1 MRCASRAAILA
12 TVINRELEEAQ
23 AALLARY
30 APDTRVRR
38 VRWSQG
44 ETQVLELGAGPPLLL
59 VHGGGD
65 GAFEWVPILPAL
77 ARTRRVVAVDRPGHG
92 LADPFDYRGVDLLDY
107 GRTFLGDI
115 LDALE
120 ITRTDIAANSIG
132 GLVSAAFASDMPDR
146 VSRLVLVG
154 APPGVTR
161 EAPLQLRLMSLPLVG
176 RPLGRLMM
184 GKPTREGNRKFW
196 GQLQV
201 AHPER
206 LEDAF
211 LDVDVAHSRRN
222 RDSILSLIRC
232 AGGLIRARLVLG
244 DRWPAPRIPTSFL
257 QGEHDA
263 FISRRAEQAW
273 AAIAAANPNF
283 RVTRIPD
290 AGHLPW
296 LDQPERVVA
305 EIERFLAA
313 EPRSGQEEAAAA
325 AAPPAER
332 KSMGRAGLEPAT
344 SGLSSRRSPS

>member
-1 MRCASRAAILA
+1 LGTEID
-12 TVINRELEEAQ
+12 RELEQAH
-23 AALLARY
+23 AALLARH
-30 APDTRVRR
+30 APDTHVRR

-92 LADPFDYRGVDLLDY
+92 LSDPFDYGGVDLLDH

-115 LDALE
+115 LDSLE
-120 ITRTDIAANSIG
+120 LTRTDIAANSIG
-132 GLVSAAFASDMPDR
+132 GLLSAAFASEVPDR
-146 VSRLVLVG
+146 VSRLVLAG

-161 EAPLQLRLMSLPLVG
+161 EAPLPLRLMSLPLVG
-176 RPLGRLMM
+176 QPLGRLMM
-184 GKPTREGNRKFW
+184 GNPTREGNRKFW

-211 LDVDVAHSRRN
+211 LDVDVAHTRRN

-232 AGGLIRARLVLG
+232 AGRLIRARLVLG
-244 DRWPAPRIPTSFL
+244 DRWPMPRITTLFL

-273 AAIAAANPNF
+273 AAIAAEKPNV
-283 RVTRIPD
+283 RVARIPG

-305 EIERFLAA
+305 EIEGFL
-313 EPRSGQEEAAAA
+313 PTR
-325 AAPPAER
+325 R
-332 KSMGRAGLEPAT
+332 MAT
-344 SGLSSRRSPS
+344 R

>member
-1 MRCASRAAILA
+1 MPRASRAAILA
-12 TVINRELEEAQ
+12 PVIDRELEEAQ
-23 AALLARY
+23 AALLGRH

-65 GAFEWVPILPAL
+65 CAYEWVPILPAL
-77 ARTRRVVAVDRPGHG
+77 ARTRRVFAVDRPGHG
-92 LADPFDYRGVDLLDY
+92 LADPFDYGGVDLLDH
-107 GRTFLGDI
+107 GRTFLADI

-120 ITRTDIAANSIG
+120 LTSTDIAANSIG
-132 GLVSAAFASDMPDR
+132 GLLSAAFASVMPDR

-161 EAPLQLRLMSLPLVG
+161 EAPLPLRLMSLPLVG
-176 RPLGRLMM
+176 QPLGRLMM
-184 GKPTREGNRKFW
+184 RNLTREGTRKFW

-232 AGGLIRARLVLG
+232 VGGLIRARLILG
-244 DRWPAPRIPTSFL
+244 DRWPTPRIPTLFL

-263 FISRRAEQAW
+263 FMSHRAKQAW
-273 AAIAAANPNF
+273 EAIAAENPNV
-283 RVTRIPD
+283 RVLRIPD

-305 EIERFLAA
+305 EIERFLATHPQSA
-313 EPRSGQEEAAAA
+313 LA
-325 AAPPAER
+325 
-332 KSMGRAGLEPAT
+332 
-344 SGLSSRRSPS
+344 SRL